1 MKISLKEVNSSAEQR
16 VDFDYTA
23 DFSSEQVMGEYPFK
37 GPFSIKGYVALKGDA
52 GYLKGSIEG
61 RVFTSCARC
70 LKPVDYVCRADAEY
84 YITDDIES
92 DGMDDLLYIE
102 SDEIDLDEIFFQE
115 LLLNMKSTVLC
126 SEDCKGLCPVCG
138 KNLNDGDCGCT
149 RKEIDPRLSKL
160 AELLKK

>member
-52 GYLKGSIEG
+52 GYLNGSIEG

-126 SEDCKGLCPVCG
+126 SEDCKGLCPKCG
-138 KNLNDGDCGCT
+138 ANRNEHPCNCLEGDDDNPFAAL
-149 RKEIDPRLSKL
+149 RDLF
-160 AELLKK
+160 

>member
-70 LKPVDYVCRADAEY
+70 LKPVDYVCRADTEY
-84 YITDDIES
+84 YITDD
-92 DGMDDLLYIE
+92 IE